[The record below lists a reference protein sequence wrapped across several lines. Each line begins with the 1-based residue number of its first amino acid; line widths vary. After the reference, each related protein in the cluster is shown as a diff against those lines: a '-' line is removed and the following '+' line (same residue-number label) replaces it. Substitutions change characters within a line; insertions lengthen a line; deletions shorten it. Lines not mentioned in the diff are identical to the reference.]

1 MVTCFAN
8 WSPLL
13 NMTMKNDL
21 QDELTL
27 KRVRGVALYFFLFTM
42 ETAGA
47 VLYFVNII
55 PINREVMRDI
65 TMQGTNVDVLWYELA
80 VIALIQGGYWLRV
93 KLDPPMPKFQN
104 IVLFHII
111 SFIGRL
117 NFVTVTAVF
126 SFYVVSNFDRIT
138 VSFGRSLLVWLA
150 LFSMFCWT
158 LELERLA
165 KVFHRPEA
173 ATKPERPQS
182 FMEEGNQGETS

>member
-27 KRVRGVALYFFLFTM
+27 KRVRGVAPYFFLFTM

-93 KLDPPMPKFQN
+93 KLDPPMPRFQN
-104 IVLFHII
+104 IVLSHFIF
-111 SFIGRL
+111 FIGRVS
-117 NFVTVTAVF
+117 FVGVSAIF
-126 SFYVVSNFDRIT
+126 SFYWVNNFDQIT
-138 VSFGRSLLVWLA
+138 ISAGRSLLTWVT
-150 LFSMFCWT
+150 LFAMFCWT

-165 KVFHRPEA
+165 KAFHRA
-173 ATKPERPQS
+173 
-182 FMEEGNQGETS
+182 ETGVGD